1 MVQTGRKLNVC
12 VHLLFAHFI
21 CFYKCVCIHVCAYLY
36 MEIYVETSNIMGKT
50 GRPVYYLTPV
60 LDVQ

>member
-12 VHLLFAHFI
+12 VHLLYAHFI

-36 MEIYVETSNIMGKT
+36 MEIYMETSISRERLGDLST
-50 GRPVYYLTPV
+50 TWP
-60 LDVQ
+60 QF